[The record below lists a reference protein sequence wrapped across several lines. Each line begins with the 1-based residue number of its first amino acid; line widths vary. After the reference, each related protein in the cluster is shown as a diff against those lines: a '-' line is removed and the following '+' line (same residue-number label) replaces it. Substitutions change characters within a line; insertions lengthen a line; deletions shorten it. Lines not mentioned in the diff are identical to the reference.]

1 MKIVSNDD
9 STVIKS
15 FFWKDVNIKKLKK
28 SKVLINDFEVDLL
41 KEESVLLFEGKV
53 KDNTNL
59 AKKDEILYI
68 INLLEIVEKDIIEI

>member
-9 STVIKS
+9 SKVIKS
-15 FFWKDVNIKKLKK
+15 FFWKDVNIIKLKK

-41 KEESVLLFEGKV
+41 KEESILLFEGIV

-59 AKKDEILYI
+59 AKKDEILFI
-68 INLLEIVEKDIIEI
+68 IKLLEIVEKDIIEI